1 MGLEGV
7 VNTFFKGKDLESG
20 DADRILQYRAECI
33 KAALAPSFTGI
44 GINYG
49 ENFERVIN
57 RYKFKKTVREQ
68 LRKRRVIE
76 LGPGDDPKAKLLFER
91 YDIGEYVGVEP
102 FYYRITEERLNMQDE
117 RISVVREDGLSY
129 LLNQPDE
136 NAIVVSSGVVCPELF
151 KQPCGSDYLRFLGR
165 EIFRVTP
172 EGGVTVHL
180 APQPGDFF
188 VEHGFKAL
196 HNRDDEFT
204 YGHVLVKPHTHNSEP
219 SPKQDE
225 LPLNI
230 TRFNCKARKES

>member
-91 YDIGEYVGVEP
+91 YDIGE
-102 FYYRITEERLNMQDE
+102 ERNFTPVLKDPKDL
-117 RISVVREDGLSY
+117 ISTLDLTNLGKG
-129 LLNQPDE
+129 
-136 NAIVVSSGVVCPELF
+136 IVLI
-151 KQPCGSDYLRFLGR
+151 D
-165 EIFRVTP
+165 RV
-172 EGGVTVHL
+172 
-180 APQPGDFF
+180 
-188 VEHGFKAL
+188 
-196 HNRDDEFT
+196 
-204 YGHVLVKPHTHNSEP
+204 
-219 SPKQDE
+219 
-225 LPLNI
+225 NI
-230 TRFNCKARKES
+230 